1 MRPLLAAL
9 LLVIVSGPALAETKY
24 FPERRALCLDCH
36 GEAGASPNSETP
48 SLGGM
53 PEYYALLQ
61 LVEFRDG
68 NRRDE
73 NMRGIVHDMTDD
85 DLRAA
90 AAFVAAQPRPPAP
103 EEMGDREQMQR
114 GAILVSKGRCDICH
128 GRQLLG
134 GEQMPPLRH
143 QREDYLLK
151 ALRDY
156 KAERR
161 LGDRAAMVEAVT
173 PLSDDDLA
181 DLAHYLAHV
190 RE

>member
-1 MRPLLAAL
+1 LRLLLTAL
-9 LLVIVSGPALAETKY
+9 LLVIVSAPAAADTKH
-24 FPERRALCLDCH
+24 FPGRRQLCLDCH
-36 GEAGASPNSETP
+36 GANGASTTPDTP
-48 SLGGM
+48 SLGGI

-68 NRRDE
+68 NRRSDI
-73 NMRGIVHDMTDD
+73 MREIVGDMTDD

-103 EEMGDREQMQR
+103 QAAGDPERMQR

-156 KAERR
+156 KTERR
-161 LGDRAAMVEAVT
+161 LGDRAAMVEVVT
-173 PLSDDDLA
+173 PLDDDDLA

-190 RE
+190 GG